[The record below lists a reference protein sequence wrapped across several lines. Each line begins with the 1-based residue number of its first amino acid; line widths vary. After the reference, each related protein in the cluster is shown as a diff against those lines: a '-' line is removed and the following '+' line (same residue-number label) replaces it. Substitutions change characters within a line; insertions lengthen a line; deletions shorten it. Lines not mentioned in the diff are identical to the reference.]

1 MRHQILYGRKL
12 VAVISLL
19 LVATANLT
27 SASPV
32 LSDDSPSKKV
42 VDYNAQIGE
51 SGEHFN
57 ETIEVDTERQ
67 TELFKVPAHG
77 NVDHSNILND
87 FKTNLSLL
95 LMPEKKICYLLRLE
109 KDLPA
114 PAKLASDMD
123 KAERIISKKIIIA
136 NKWTAG
142 QKLTDRS
149 ILSDEM
155 AAFCAEYPIYYV
167 KELEDTMTLS
177 KIQTN
182 GRKNRK
188 RRQLGR
194 YVPLDEYVCD
204 GGIADPF
211 RHPDDFAR
219 CLNERKIWQVRC
231 RITSRTCYQIVVC
244 PTFDYCYNRHLTNTF
259 FCCEY
264 ICEQHPNAVGEV
276 VTN

>member
-1 MRHQILYGRKL
+1 MRHQILS

-19 LVATANLT
+19 VVATANLA

-32 LSDDSPSKKV
+32 LSHNSPSKKV
-42 VDYNAQIGE
+42 VDYNVQIGE

-57 ETIEVDTERQ
+57 ETVEVDTEKQ

-77 NVDHSNILND
+77 NVDHSDILHD

-95 LMPEKKICYLLRLE
+95 LMPEKKICYLLPLE
-109 KDLPA
+109 KELPA

-123 KAERIISKKIIIA
+123 KAGRIANKEVIIA
-136 NKWTAG
+136 KKWTAG

-155 AAFCAEYPIYYV
+155 ADFCAEYPIYNV
-167 KELEDTMTLS
+167 KQAEDTMTLS

-182 GRKNRK
+182 GRKTRK
-188 RRQLGR
+188 RRFVSLG
-194 YVPLDEYVCD
+194 EIVCD
-204 GGIADPF
+204 GGIAHPLDSGDPGSCF
-211 RHPDDFAR
+211 
-219 CLNERKIWQVRC
+219 LEGKIWKVKC
-231 RITSRTCYQIVVC
+231 RITTVTCYKIVVC
-244 PTFDYCYNRHLTNTF
+244 PTFDHCYQRHLSNRV

-264 ICEQHPNAVGEV
+264 VCEKDPNVVGELV
-276 VTN
+276 